1 MVFSQLCPLRIT
13 EMILNETGSIHL
25 FIFQSNA
32 VVAMDEEPGSPGPQ
46 PLQDQNG
53 MEVVSPVQKSARL
66 AQTEAALK
74 EQSKMLKAKEK
85 VRVDLAELTATPT

>member
-25 FIFQSNA
+25 FIFQSNT
-32 VVAMDEEPGSPGPQ
+32 VVAMDEEPGSP

-53 MEVVSPVQKSARL
+53 MEVVAPVQKSARL
-66 AQTEAALK
+66 A
-74 EQSKMLKAKEK
+74 
-85 VRVDLAELTATPT
+85 

>member
-32 VVAMDEEPGSPGPQ
+32 VVASDEEPGSPGPP

-53 MEVVSPVQKSARL
+53 MEVVGPVQKSARL

-74 EQSKMLKAKEK
+74 
-85 VRVDLAELTATPT
+85 V

>member
-32 VVAMDEEPGSPGPQ
+32 VVASDEEPGSPGPQ

-53 MEVVSPVQKSARL
+53 MEVVAPASPRPRPRSRSRARC
-66 AQTEAALK
+66 
-74 EQSKMLKAKEK
+74 
-85 VRVDLAELTATPT
+85 

>member
-1 MVFSQLCPLRIT
+1 
-13 EMILNETGSIHL
+13 
-25 FIFQSNA
+25 
-32 VVAMDEEPGSPGPQ
+32 
-46 PLQDQNG
+46 
-53 MEVVSPVQKSARL
+53 MEVVAPVQKSARL

>member
-46 PLQDQNG
+46 SLQDQNG
-53 MEVVSPVQKSARL
+53 MEVVAPVQKSARL

-74 EQSKMLKAKEK
+74 E
-85 VRVDLAELTATPT
+85 